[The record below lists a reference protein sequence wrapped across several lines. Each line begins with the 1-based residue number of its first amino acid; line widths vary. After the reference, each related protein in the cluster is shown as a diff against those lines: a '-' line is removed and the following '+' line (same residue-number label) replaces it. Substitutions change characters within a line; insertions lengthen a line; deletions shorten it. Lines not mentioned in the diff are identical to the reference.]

1 MYFTE
6 IVLFSIYTNRTAVF
20 REGQNMQ
27 EDILGKVAVDLL
39 SVPPLIFRFLR
50 RRLIKTTLA
59 DIDIKLPHFEIMMI
73 LKDEGVLHPA
83 EIGEKLQIA
92 KAQMTYL
99 LEKLV
104 ELDLVKRDM
113 GSADRRTLN
122 IALTD
127 KGKTLL
133 EEHQTSLVEAVSEI
147 MSSLNDKELK
157 TLSDSLRNLRDT
169 LSKLQ

>member
-1 MYFTE
+1 
-6 IVLFSIYTNRTAVF
+6 
-20 REGQNMQ
+20 MQ

-39 SVPPLIFRFLR
+39 SVPPLIFRFMR
-50 RRLIKTTLA
+50 RKLIRTTLA
-59 DIDIKLPHFEIMMI
+59 DIDTDIKLPHFEIMMV
-73 LKDEGVLHPA
+73 LKEEGVLHPA

-104 ELDLVKRDM
+104 ELGLVKRDM
-113 GSADRRTLN
+113 DNADRRTLN

-133 EEHQTSLVEAVSEI
+133 EEHETSLTDAVREI
-147 MSSLNDKELK
+147 LSSLNDKELE
-157 TLSDSLRNLRDT
+157 TLSGSLRNLRDT